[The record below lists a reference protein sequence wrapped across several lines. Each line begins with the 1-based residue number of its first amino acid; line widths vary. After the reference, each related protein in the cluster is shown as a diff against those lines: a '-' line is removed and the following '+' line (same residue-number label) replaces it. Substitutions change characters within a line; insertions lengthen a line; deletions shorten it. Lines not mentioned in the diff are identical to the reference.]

1 MWGELLVSVWSKL
14 TTLKI
19 GHFDFQNRPLVATP
33 PTVAAD
39 AAKEASEAASYDD
52 GRVIVIA
59 G

>member
-14 TTLKI
+14 TTVKT
-19 GHFDFQNRPLVATP
+19 GHFDFQNRPLVAT